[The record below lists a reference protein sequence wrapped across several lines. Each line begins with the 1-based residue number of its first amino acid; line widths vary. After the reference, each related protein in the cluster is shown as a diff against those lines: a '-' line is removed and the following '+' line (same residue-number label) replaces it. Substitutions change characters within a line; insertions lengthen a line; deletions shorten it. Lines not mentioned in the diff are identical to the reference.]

1 MKIGY
6 IRISTADQNT
16 ARQEVL
22 MKELGVEQ
30 VYIDRMSGK
39 NTDRPELKRM
49 MNYVREGDTVIVESI
64 SRFARNTKDLLELV
78 EKLTAKQVEFISKK
92 EAIDTTTP
100 TGKFMLTVFGAVAE
114 LEREYILQRQK
125 EGIAVA
131 KQNGVYKGRKPIEH
145 PKFQETV
152 YLWKKGDITAVE
164 AMKRLNMKP
173 STFYRKVKKNS
184 LKQIYRLSLFI
195 FRLLFPP
202 LKEDL
207 DLSLQ
212 TTLQYR
218 FRAHIFHL
226 QTKPLILHNLR

>member
-6 IRISTADQNT
+6 IRISTTDQNT
-16 ARQEVL
+16 ARQEVM

-30 VYIDRMSGK
+30 VFIDRMSGK

-49 MNYVREGDTVIVESI
+49 INFVREGDVVIVESI

-78 EKLTAKQVEFISKK
+78 DQLTEKQVEFISKK

-125 EGIAVA
+125 EGIAIA

-145 PKFQETV
+145 PKFREV
-152 YLWKKGDITAVE
+152 VAIWKEGEITATE
-164 AMKRLNMKP
+164 AMKRLDMKP
-173 STFYRKVKKNS
+173 STFYRKVKEM
-184 LKQIYRLSLFI
+184 I
-195 FRLLFPP
+195 
-202 LKEDL
+202 
-207 DLSLQ
+207 
-212 TTLQYR
+212 
-218 FRAHIFHL
+218 
-226 QTKPLILHNLR
+226 